1 VPVAALFQRLI
12 AMLPKLF
19 WPCITVFVVVNAVC
33 IYIALDAMSK
43 LPPNIAE
50 LPPQNP
56 PKSIVYLGLVSFLVT
71 TLTLTVVFAELIDR
85 LKRKKANEK
94 PQER

>member
-1 VPVAALFQRLI
+1 MI

-19 WPCITVFVVVNAVC
+19 WPCIAVFVVVNAVC

-43 LPPNIAE
+43 LPPNYAE

-56 PKSIVYLGLVSFLVT
+56 PKSIVYLGLVSFLIT
-71 TLTLTVVFAELIDR
+71 TFTLTVVFAELIDR
-85 LKRKKANEK
+85 FKRKKANKE
-94 PQER
+94 PQAS